1 MPGGFDTRRYDL
13 PPPPGGF
20 DTRPYGS
27 PPPPAPTI
35 FPMALALP
43 FRRLAS
49 PDRYLGW
56 VIGALAAF
64 GVVVVFS
71 AVSYLAET
79 KAGGDE
85 LRLLGL
91 HVVRLAL
98 AFGLMLGVSRLDYR
112 KIARV
117 ARPALIGLW
126 VLLAVTPLVGVVS
139 GGAARWLRVG
149 AFGFQP
155 SELARVALLVYL
167 AVLLARKQPIIGDGR
182 RAAVP
187 LFVWILGTC
196 GLIGMQNL
204 SAALVL
210 LVTSLVVCFIGRVR
224 VLHLASLVPVGAVL
238 ALLMLLFSP
247 ARAARV
253 ESFLGVKLF
262 AATTEQQVFDR
273 QDEGYQ
279 AHQAAIAFARGGIV
293 GQGPGKSVQRDFLPA
308 PFNDFIFA
316 IIGEEYGLVGTFAV
330 LGLFA
335 ALLFRGY
342 LRVARHAPD
351 PLGLFLATGVTTALA
366 LYGFIHAGVAS
377 GLLPVTGLPL
387 PFVSY
392 GGSSLVASGLMAGL
406 LLSVSRHCG
415 GDSAPAEATR

>member
-1 MPGGFDTRRYDL
+1 
-13 PPPPGGF
+13 
-20 DTRPYGS
+20 
-27 PPPPAPTI
+27 
-35 FPMALALP
+35 MALARPL
-43 FRRLAS
+43 RSLA
-49 PDRYLGW
+49 PADRYVGW
-56 VIGALAAF
+56 VVAALAAF

-71 AVSYLAET
+71 AIGYLAET

-85 LRLLGL
+85 MRLLGL
-91 HVVRLAL
+91 HVMRLAL
-98 AFGLMLGVSRLDYR
+98 GIGLMLAVSRLDYR
-112 KIARV
+112 KAAGL

-126 VLLAVTPLVGVVS
+126 ALLALTPLVGVVS
-139 GGAARWLRVG
+139 CGAARWLRVG

-167 AVLLARKQPIIGDGR
+167 AVLLARKQAVITDGKQ
-182 RAAVP
+182 AAVP
-187 LFVWILGTC
+187 LFFWILGTC
-196 GLIGMQNL
+196 ALIGMQNL

-210 LVTSLVVCFIGRVR
+210 LVVSLVVCFVGRVR
-224 VLHLASLVPVGAVL
+224 VLHMAALVPVGAVL
-238 ALLMLLFSP
+238 ALLMLVFSP

-253 ESFLGVKLF
+253 ESFLGVKIF
-262 AATTEQQVFDR
+262 GATTEEQVFSR

-279 AHQAAIAFARGGIV
+279 AHQAAIAIALGGV
-293 GQGPGKSVQRDFLPA
+293 TGQGMGRSVQRDFLPA

-316 IIGEEYGLVGTFAV
+316 VIGEEYGLIGGFLV

-342 LRVARHAPD
+342 LRIARHAPD
-351 PLGLFLATGVTTALA
+351 PLGLFLATGLTTALA

-392 GGSSLVASGLMAGL
+392 GGSSLVASGIMVGL
-406 LLSVSRHCG
+406 LLSVSRHCNAG
-415 GDSAPAEATR
+415 PVEVTS